1 MSKVEPAAVICKCV
15 RVLFQPLY
23 TFEKTYGIS
32 DLHYRV
38 SVVPGLS
45 RAWKYYINRTE
56 TTPALQHVVG
66 V

>member
-1 MSKVEPAAVICKCV
+1 
-15 RVLFQPLY
+15 
-23 TFEKTYGIS
+23 
-32 DLHYRV
+32 
-38 SVVPGLS
+38 VPGLS